1 MFKIFCFLSSMLE
14 TVNPCCSLVSL
25 LNRRSGVDWK
35 SQTVIQADVV
45 SDDQSRDSIYCVLKI
60 SHTGYLN

>member
-1 MFKIFCFLSSMLE
+1 MLE